1 MKRYLIITVAVL
13 VALAIALP
21 AFALEFKYGGLYR
34 LRWHSSDNMS
44 GLPSTDDNQNYMDQ
58 RLRMFF
64 NFVSSENLQLVTKWE
79 VDTLWGN
86 SFDKYSTGGGVG
98 ADSINLEMKNVY
110 AEFNIPN
117 IPVRSAVGV
126 QGIAM
131 QNGWI
136 IDDDFSGAKFTTKL
150 DPVNITFGYIAALNN
165 NVTSSQANTD
175 DLFGVVEYAQG
186 PFKAGFNALWQA
198 GHSTNLS
205 TFYQMS
211 TGTTTAGVPT
221 ARTFRPIYANPTL
234 DAASQAAFRAGLN
247 GVINAPTVEDNQFVD
262 LGVNL
267 QYKMDWFSAY
277 FNYVQNIGSYD
288 AFVTPTSTNGVD
300 YQGYMVEAY
309 GNGYF
314 GPFTFTLG
322 GFLASGDNQ
331 DFNASTGSS
340 GDGNFRYPRGAS
352 HYWSE
357 ILGLGTLD
365 QSVSGSYLNPVRYK
379 TDVAV
384 VQDPVTGKV
393 VSAKL
398 VPDPKTVSTP
408 DHLSDS
414 AHGSYMAADVP
425 SNLWTINAGFAYQ
438 ALEKTKLTFN
448 YYYVGT
454 QRKVLADYVSNDTS
468 AIIGNEFNVYIDQNI
483 VDKLDLRLVGAYLV
497 AGNGLTVFE
506 NDLDQFEAGARLQWG
521 F

>member
-1 MKRYLIITVAVL
+1 MKVNEEREMKRYLIITVAVL

-34 LRWHSSDNMS
+34 LRWQSSDNIT

-64 NFVSSENLQLVTKWE
+64 TFVSSENLQLVTKWE
-79 VDTLWGN
+79 VDTIWGN
-86 SFDKYSTGGGVG
+86 GNNKFWTGGGVG
-98 ADSINLEMKNVY
+98 ADSINLEMKNIY

-117 IPVRSAVGV
+117 IPVRSAIGV

-136 IDDDFSGAKFTTKL
+136 VDDDFSGAKFTTKL

-165 NVTSSQANTD
+165 NVTSSEVNTD
-175 DLFGVVEYAQG
+175 DLFGVVEYAYG
-186 PFKAGFNALWQA
+186 PFKGSFNAFWQD
-198 GHSTNLS
+198 GHNKNLS
-205 TFYQMS
+205 TYYQMS
-211 TGTTTAGVPT
+211 TGNFTTGNPT
-221 ARTFRPIYANPTL
+221 ARTFRPTSANP
-234 DAASQAAFRAGLN
+234 AADKLLQDAFRAGLVGN
-247 GVINAPTVEDNQFVD
+247 INAPTVEDNQFVD

-267 QYKMDWFSAY
+267 QYKYEWFSAY

-340 GDGNFRYPRGAS
+340 GDGNFRYPRGVS

-365 QSVSGSYLNPVRYK
+365 QSIGTNYLAGV
-379 TDVAV
+379 
-384 VQDPVTGKV
+384 GG
-393 VSAKL
+393 
-398 VPDPKTVSTP
+398 TP
-408 DHLSDS
+408 ANAGTAQQLSDK
-414 AHGSYMAADVP
+414 AHGSYYASDAP
-425 SNLWTINAGFAYQ
+425 SNLWTVNAGIAYQ

-454 QRKVLADYVSNDTS
+454 QKKVLADYVNNSTS